1 MSTSTTPESRD
12 DARGS
17 GPRRGRSGKTAGRG
31 ADAAPRSS
39 GKTRV
44 RLGDR
49 LFLGTSRGA
58 GILLLVIMAAIAVFL
73 VTEAL
78 DALGKN
84 NGNFLTD
91 STWATDGAKPAFGV
105 AGLVTGTVISAA
117 IAMLLA
123 VPVAVGVALF
133 ITHYA
138 PRRVAQTLGYIV
150 DLLAAVPSVVFGLWG
165 LVFLSPKLIGLH
177 NWLGDYLGWIPIFN
191 KEDTGATAR
200 TLFTCGIILGI
211 MILPIIAAV
220 TREVFLQVPRAHE
233 EAALALGA
241 TRWEMI
247 RTAVLPFGKPGI
259 ISASMLGLGRAL
271 GETIAVAMVLSSS
284 QETVYRILDI
294 GGNTIAANIAN
305 QFGESN
311 GLGRGALIASGL
323 VLFVLT
329 LLVNGAARVVINRHK
344 EFSGANA

>member
-1 MSTSTTPESRD
+1 MPTSTTPESRD
-12 DARGS
+12 DAERDS
-17 GPRRGRSGKTAGRG
+17 GRRRGKSGKRTHG
-31 ADAAPRSS
+31 ADARPPGQKS
-39 GKTRV
+39 TV

-49 LFLGTSRGA
+49 LFAGSSRGA

-73 VTEAL
+73 ITEAL
-78 DALGKN
+78 DALGEN
-84 NGNFLTD
+84 DGNFLTD
-91 STWATDGAKPAFGV
+91 STWVTDGSEPAFGV

-117 IAMLLA
+117 LAMLLA

-165 LVFLSPKLIGLH
+165 LVFLSPKLTGLH
-177 NWLGDYLGWIPIFN
+177 AWLGDYLGFIPIFD
-191 KEDTGATAR
+191 KDDTGATAR
-200 TLFTCGIILGI
+200 TLFTCGIILAI

-284 QETVYRILDI
+284 QELVYQILDV

-311 GLGRGALIASGL
+311 ELGRGALIASGL
-323 VLFVLT
+323 VLFFLT

>member
-12 DARGS
+12 KQRGS
-17 GPRRGRSGKTAGRG
+17 GPGRA
-31 ADAAPRSS
+31 AAAP
-39 GKTRV
+39 GAAPKPNKTQV

-49 LFLGTSRGA
+49 LFLGSSRGA

-73 VTEAL
+73 VVKAI

-84 NGNFLTD
+84 HGNFLTD
-91 STWATDGAKPAFGV
+91 STWITDGAKPSFGV
-105 AGLVTGTVISAA
+105 AGLVTGTVISAG
-117 IAMLLA
+117 IAMLIA

-138 PRRVAQTLGYIV
+138 PRRVAQTLGYII

-165 LVFLSPKLIGLH
+165 LVFLSPKLIDLH
-177 NWLGDYLGWIPIFN
+177 MWLSDYLGWIPIFH
-191 KEDTGATAR
+191 KDETGETAR
-200 TLFTCGIILGI
+200 TLFTCGIILAI
-211 MILPIIAAV
+211 MVLPIIAAV

-284 QETVYRILDI
+284 QEVVYQILDPK
-294 GGNTIAANIAN
+294 GNTIAANIAN

-311 GLGRGALIASGL
+311 ELGRGALIASGL
-323 VLFVLT
+323 VLFLLT
-329 LLVNGAARVVINRHK
+329 LLVNGAARIVINRHK